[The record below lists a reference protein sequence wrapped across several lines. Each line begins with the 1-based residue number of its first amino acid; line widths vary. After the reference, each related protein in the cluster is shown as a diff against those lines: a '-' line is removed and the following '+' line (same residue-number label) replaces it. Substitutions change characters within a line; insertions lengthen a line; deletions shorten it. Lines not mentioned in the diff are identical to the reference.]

1 MSRGGERQPK
11 NNYIFK
17 SASLTME
24 TDSACV
30 EIITF
35 VSNINTSQY
44 TNCSQLLKLCRLRVV
59 YYFIFAKLLHEK
71 PKHAG
76 GESRDKRWC
85 VIALAEIRT

>member
-1 MSRGGERQPK
+1 
-11 NNYIFK
+11 
-17 SASLTME
+17 ME

-76 GESRDKRWC
+76 GEKTMVCNR
-85 VIALAEIRT
+85 AG

>member
-1 MSRGGERQPK
+1 
-11 NNYIFK
+11 
-17 SASLTME
+17 ME

-30 EIITF
+30 EIIITF

-59 YYFIFAKLLHEK
+59 SYLIFAKLLHEK
-71 PKHAG
+71 PKRAG
-76 GESRDKRWC
+76 GESHDKRGC